1 MDRLQGGAEALDR
14 LDVESHALVR
24 IDRGVFEEACRREYI
39 DEAQLKMVLD
49 YMEDPDGSMR
59 LFLME
64 HPEFLEDALKR
75 GGKTAERARLL
86 IENDLYNLNA
96 K

>member
-1 MDRLQGGAEALDR
+1 
-14 LDVESHALVR
+14 
-24 IDRGVFEEACRREYI
+24 
-39 DEAQLKMVLD
+39 MVLD